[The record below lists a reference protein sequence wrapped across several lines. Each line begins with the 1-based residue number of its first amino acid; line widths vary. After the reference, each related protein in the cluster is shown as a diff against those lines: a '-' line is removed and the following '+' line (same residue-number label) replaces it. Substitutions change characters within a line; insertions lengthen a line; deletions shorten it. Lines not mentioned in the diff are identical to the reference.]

1 MDLYSTDTEMDLNEI
16 IQELLEE
23 EEKIISFKQKN
34 QKSSPSDEIPT
45 EKEKEEYDST
55 QSDRN
60 LNMMEIFIHIDV
72 PLPSS
77 PPPTS

>member
-23 EEKIISFKQKN
+23 EEKIISSK
-34 QKSSPSDEIPT
+34 QKSSPFDEIPT
-45 EKEKEEYDST
+45 EEEKEEYDSA